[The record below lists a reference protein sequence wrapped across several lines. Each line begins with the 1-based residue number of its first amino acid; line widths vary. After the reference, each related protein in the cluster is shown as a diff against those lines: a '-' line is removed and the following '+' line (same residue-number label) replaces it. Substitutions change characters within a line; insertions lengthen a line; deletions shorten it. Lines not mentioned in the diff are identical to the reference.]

1 MNTSP
6 SWWTARVLTQTL
18 MSYLILSTELIEN
31 SCQDPGIA
39 VQASAIAWE
48 VEAGEAR
55 ISRLALAT
63 RHSVS

>member
-1 MNTSP
+1 
-6 SWWTARVLTQTL
+6 